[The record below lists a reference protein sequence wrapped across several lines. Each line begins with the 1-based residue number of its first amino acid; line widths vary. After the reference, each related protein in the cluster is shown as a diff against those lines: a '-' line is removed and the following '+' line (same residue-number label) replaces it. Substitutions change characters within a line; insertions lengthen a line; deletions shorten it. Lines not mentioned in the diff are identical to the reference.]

1 MGLLSTIPVEKTT
14 LFVALSSAGRSDRT
28 SFGRG
33 LRPLFNGKLA
43 LGTDES
49 GKGMGVIDLLLPE
62 TPIHDI
68 SDPELLL
75 EGVTQTEAH
84 PADDADGDGLFFDA
98 LFGAD
103 IAFHEVLP

>member
-1 MGLLSTIPVEKTT
+1 
-14 LFVALSSAGRSDRT
+14 
-28 SFGRG
+28 
-33 LRPLFNGKLA
+33 
-43 LGTDES
+43 
-49 GKGMGVIDLLLPE
+49 MGVIDLFLPE

-68 SDPELLL
+68 SNPELLL

-84 PADDADGDGLFFDA
+84 PADDADGNGLFFDA